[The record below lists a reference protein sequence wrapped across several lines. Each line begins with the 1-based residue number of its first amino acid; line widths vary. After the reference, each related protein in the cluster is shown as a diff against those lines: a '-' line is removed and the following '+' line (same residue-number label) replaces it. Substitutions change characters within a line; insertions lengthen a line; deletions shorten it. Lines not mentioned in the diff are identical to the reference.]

1 MKCFGGQIM
10 KENDLSAFLYVLFFN
25 KLSLAG
31 EDIFN
36 PGGLWYNN
44 RKTRFCAFAVA
55 GIF

>member
-1 MKCFGGQIM
+1 M
-10 KENDLSAFLYVLFFN
+10 KENDLSAFLCVLFFN